1 MGGEVLDT
9 GALISWP
16 INRMESCLVVPSQR
30 EELIRIAPEREVVV
44 NAANLVWMVPTEE
57 SVSKASRLAI
67 ETGDMAGLSRV
78 DLDLLALSIGEKRTL
93 VTDDYRLQNIA
104 EKAGIDWITV
114 STDGIS
120 KLWEWELRCVA
131 CKKEFPNPHVP
142 NKKKSDWGECTDC
155 GSQLKLRK
163 KK

>member
-9 GALISWP
+9 AALISWP
-16 INRMESCLVVPSQR
+16 INRMYSCLVVPSQR
-30 EELIRIAPEREVVV
+30 EELIRIAPEREVVI
-44 NAANLVWMVPTEE
+44 NAANLVWMIPTEE
-57 SVSKASRLAI
+57 SISKASRLAI

-104 EKAGIDWITV
+104 EKAGVDWITV

-131 CKKEFPNPHVP
+131 CNKEFPNPNVP
-142 NKKKSDWGECTDC
+142 NKKKSDWGECIDC